1 MNILIIGSGGRE
13 HALAFAIRKSDLCD
27 ELYIAPG
34 NGGTASIAENV
45 MLAISNHDEVIKFC
59 RNKEIG
65 LVLVGPEAP
74 LVDGIADSLNSA
86 GIPVF
91 GPGKVGAQLEG
102 SKAFTKHI
110 CDKYNIPT
118 SAYREFTDKQVTDAR
133 KYIATLPT
141 PIVVKADGLAAGKG
155 VIIAQTRNEA
165 LQAIEDILVT
175 KEFGSAGNKVV
186 IEEFLEG
193 EEISVFAISDGK
205 NAVYFGSAQDHKKVG
220 DGDTGLNTGG
230 MGAYAPAPIMT
241 TALEKQIMKEM
252 IEPTVKAMNDLCAP
266 YRGVFFAGIMV
277 TKQGPKLIEFNSRF
291 GDPETQV
298 LMARLKSDLVP
309 ILLACANGDISKVSV
324 EMRDNAAL
332 CVVMAAKGYPGDYQK
347 GTRIEGIEKAEEIPF
362 ANVFHAGTRIDSH
375 EHFIANG
382 GRVLGVTA
390 IGKTVLEAQTNAYKA
405 VDRIKWPEGFC
416 RRDIGWRAVGKKTED

>member
-13 HALAFAIRKSDLCD
+13 HALAFAIRKSPLCND
-27 ELYIAPG
+27 LYIAPG
-34 NGGTASIAENV
+34 NGGTAEIAENV
-45 MLAISNHDEVIKFC
+45 VLAISNHDEVIKFC
-59 RNKEIG
+59 KNKEIG
-65 LVLVGPEAP
+65 LVMVGPEAP

-91 GPGKVGAQLEG
+91 GPGKIGAQLEG

-118 SAYREFTDKQVTDAR
+118 AGYREFTDEQASEAK
-133 KYIATLPT
+133 KYIATIPT

-155 VIIAQTRNEA
+155 VIIAFTKDEA
-165 LQAIEDILVT
+165 NAAIDDILVN
-175 KEFGSAGNKVV
+175 KEFGAAGNKVV

-220 DGDTGLNTGG
+220 DGDVGLNTGG

-241 TALEKQIMKEM
+241 PALEAQIMREM
-252 IEPTVKAMNDLCAP
+252 IEPTVKAMQDLGEP
-266 YRGVFFAGIMV
+266 YRGVLFAGLMI
-277 TKQGPKLIEFNSRF
+277 TKNGPKLIEFNSRF

-298 LMARLKSDLVP
+298 LMARMKSDLVP
-309 ILLACANGDISKVSV
+309 ILLAAANGDISKVSV
-324 EMRDNAAL
+324 EMRENAAL
-332 CVVMAAKGYPGDYQK
+332 CVVMAANGYPGDYQK
-347 GTRIEGIEKAEEIPF
+347 GTVIADIDKAEEIPF
-362 ANVFHAGTRIDSH
+362 VNVFHAGTRLDK
-375 EHFIANG
+375 EGRFIAGG

-390 IGKTVLEAQTNAYKA
+390 IGKTVKEAQTNAYKA

-416 RRDIGWRAVGKKTED
+416 RRDIGWRAVK